1 MEWEVIL
8 RHKNTNDNWYLCRPD
23 SLDAK
28 EWNHERELLW
38 IKKKKKVIKREVN
51 QQENNDEQY
60 IDKNGKA
67 ESTTW

>member
-38 IKKKKKVIKREVN
+38 IKKKKVIKREVN